1 MCACLSGCVLVHV
14 YTWLVC
20 LVDYTFVRFVCCSL
34 FDLTSCLM
42 IDVCVPAV
50 IRLCLFA
57 REYAFASSLD
67 ELLAG
72 SRDCVAVWVLL
83 VFSLFDGSLK
93 GDDLHANVRVRVLV
107 SVLLGVL
114 LFLLTELCVV
124 I

>member
-1 MCACLSGCVLVHV
+1 
-14 YTWLVC
+14 
-20 LVDYTFVRFVCCSL
+20 
-34 FDLTSCLM
+34 M

-50 IRLCLFA
+50 IRLWLFA
-57 REYAFASSLD
+57 RECAFASSLD

-72 SRDCVAVWVLL
+72 SRDCVARWVLL
-83 VFSLFDGSLK
+83 VFCLFDGSLK

-114 LFLLTELCVV
+114 LFLLTGSCVV